1 MLIQKNVAGVPDV
14 FTGAS
19 KRPRCHE
26 LTPASRVFEATLK
39 NKPWFVLADVCK
51 VLEIANP
58 SDLKK
63 RLNSEDVNTLDLT
76 EGNQTRGNPRK
87 VVVNESGLYDV
98 TDAKTALTCSMLL
111 PARSRTL
118 AVRWSRRTSSTSPAC
133 TT

>member
-1 MLIQKNVAGVPDV
+1 MAGVPDV
-14 FTGAS
+14 FTGAG
-19 KRPRCHE
+19 KNPRCHG
-26 LTPASRVFEATLK
+26 LTPASRVFEVTLK

-98 TDAKTALTCSMLL
+98 TSVFTIAGET
-111 PARSRTL
+111 RSELR
-118 AVRWSRRTSSTSPAC
+118 
-133 TT
+133 

>member
-1 MLIQKNVAGVPDV
+1 M
-14 FTGAS
+14 
-19 KRPRCHE
+19 
-26 LTPASRVFEATLK
+26 SRVNPGQQGFRGYPRKSPQADR
-39 NKPWFVLADVCK
+39 ADVCK

-98 TDAKTALTCSMLL
+98 TSVFTIAGET
-111 PARSRTL
+111 RSELR
-118 AVRWSRRTSSTSPAC
+118 
-133 TT
+133 